1 MIVRLLYRQFIRI
14 IIFAYNATLR
24 YFIKEIQFFFFDKNC
39 IENLQLRKS
48 WEIVSKQRGRRR

>member
-24 YFIKEIQFFFFDKNC
+24 YFIKEIQFFFLIKIASKIFNC
-39 IENLQLRKS
+39 VK
-48 WEIVSKQRGRRR
+48 VGK

>member
-1 MIVRLLYRQFIRI
+1 MIVRQFIRI

-48 WEIVSKQRGRRR
+48 WEIVSK